1 MTSLL
6 KIAGASALALLA
18 LVFVLQQQASANDTP
33 SCAPTTGLI
42 PLFCVNMPAGTSARR
57 DTDVPLAIVL
67 TERADVR
74 VESGVPAPEVIRL
87 ARSVDSTIAR
97 VERVFGRTFTTKPR
111 ILVFATRAS
120 FTRGTE
126 DLFGY
131 SPETA
136 ATVAA
141 SFGGIFDP
149 QTLTIAVNWQA
160 APGAKLPSLLAHE
173 LTHLA
178 TRELVGGRAD
188 LPAWFEEGLAAEIEI
203 GDAGIDATAQ
213 LAARSLL
220 ANAPRTLDTLATS
233 AEWHSAYAQIGPAL
247 YAVSAETVRAI
258 EARIGRDALFSL
270 LAEVGTGARFADAYR
285 TRAGESLGEFVDRF
299 TKELALNPT
308 VSVGA
313 AADASGNFTWTLSAF
328 APNSDVQVRIAGNG
342 YDLTHTVRTDAIGLY
357 RGSFGST
364 AALGE
369 YTLSADGASQHATA
383 TIDTTPYTEPSR
395 AVTQDR
401 SIQREVTNEPSPVA
415 PVSVAAVAVARAA
428 IDTATLRAYARRA
441 AVANGI
447 DPNIF
452 ERQINAESAFDP
464 NAFSSA
470 GAVGIAQ
477 IVPSWHPNVDPT
489 DPYASLDYAARLMR
503 GYVSHFGSYQLALI
517 AYNAGPGRLMPGNP
531 NYLPVAT
538 LLSDSFGG
546 GETKRYVAKILG
558 R

>member
-1 MTSLL
+1 
-6 KIAGASALALLA
+6 
-18 LVFVLQQQASANDTP
+18 
-33 SCAPTTGLI
+33 
-42 PLFCVNMPAGTSARR
+42 
-57 DTDVPLAIVL
+57 
-67 TERADVR
+67 
-74 VESGVPAPEVIRL
+74 
-87 ARSVDSTIAR
+87 
-97 VERVFGRTFTTKPR
+97 
-111 ILVFATRAS
+111 
-120 FTRGTE
+120 
-126 DLFGY
+126 
-131 SPETA
+131 
-136 ATVAA
+136 
-141 SFGGIFDP
+141 
-149 QTLTIAVNWQA
+149 VNWQA

-178 TRELVGGRAD
+178 ARELVGDRAD
-188 LPAWFEEGLAAEIEI
+188 LPAWFEEGLAETGV
-203 GDAGIDATAQ
+203 GDAGIDAAAQ

-258 EARIGRDALFSL
+258 QARIGRDALFSL
-270 LAEVGTGARFADAYR
+270 LAEVGNGARFEDAYR
-285 TRAGESLGEFVDRF
+285 TRAGESLAEFIERF
-299 TKELALNPT
+299 TKDLALTPT

-328 APNSDVQVRIAGNG
+328 APNSDVQVRIAGYG
-342 YDLTHTVRTDAIGLY
+342 YDLAYTVRTDAIGLY

-364 AALGE
+364 AAVGA
-369 YTLSADGASQHATA
+369 YTLSADSASQHATA
-383 TIDTTPYTEPSR
+383 TIDTTPDTEPSR

-401 SIQREVTNEPSPVA
+401 SLQREVASEPAPVA
-415 PVSVAAVAVARAA
+415 PVAVARAA

-441 AVANGI
+441 AVAAGI

-464 NAFSSA
+464 NAFSTA